1 MTQPIAFH
9 EPPRF
14 PRGFRCAS
22 RNVGLK
28 PTARDLTLFAS
39 DVECSAA
46 ALFTRNHCPG
56 APIILGR
63 ETIRG
68 GRLRAVIANSKCSN
82 VATGDE
88 GVRRAR
94 RMAAAAAAELGTSA
108 DRVLVSSTG
117 VIGVPLP
124 IEKIEAGVPGMAGEL
139 QDDPL
144 LGAEGIM
151 TTDTHPKALSA
162 SVGKATIT
170 WVAKGSGMIEP
181 NMATMLAYIFT
192 DAAFSPEAL
201 DRMLRAA
208 VHVSFNMLSVD
219 TDTSTSDT
227 CALLANGHAG
237 PVDEGDFQ
245 AALTAGCIRMTEIL
259 ARDGEGA
266 EHLIRATVRGARNDD
281 EARRVAKSLVNSP
294 LVKTMV
300 HGADPNVGR
309 LLMAVGKCFE
319 VTVVAN
325 RTDAWINGF
334 PVVQGGMRLAFDD
347 ATVRATLASE
357 VVDLVVDLGVGTATA
372 VAYGCDLTKGYV
384 EENAAYYSS

>member
-1 MTQPIAFH
+1 MLFH
-9 EPPRF
+9 EPPVF

-28 PTARDLTLFAS
+28 PSARDLALFVS
-39 DVECSAA
+39 ETDAA
-46 ALFTRNHCPG
+46 AAAVFTRNQFPG
-56 APIILGR
+56 APVVLGR

-68 GRLRAVIANSKCSN
+68 GRLRAIVVNSKVSN
-82 VATGDE
+82 VATGAE
-88 GVRRAR
+88 GVENAR
-94 RMAAAAAAELGTSA
+94 RMAAAAAQEIGITA

-117 VIGVPLP
+117 VIGVQLP
-124 IEKIEAGVPGMAGEL
+124 IEVVERGIRGMSADL

-144 LGAEGIM
+144 VGAEGIM
-151 TTDTHPKALSA
+151 TTDTHPKSLSV
-162 SVGKATIT
+162 SVGNATIT

-192 DAAFSPEAL
+192 DAALDSATL

-227 CALLANGHAG
+227 CAILANGLAG
-237 PVDEGDFQ
+237 TVHEADFA

-266 EHLIRATVRGARNDD
+266 EHLVRATVRNAASDD
-281 EARRVAKSLVNSP
+281 DARRVAKSLINSP
-294 LVKTMV
+294 LIKTMV

-309 LLMAVGKCFE
+309 LLMAVGKNFD
-319 VTVVAN
+319 T
-325 RTDAWINGF
+325 RIDGSTTDAWINGH
-334 PVVQGGMRLAFDD
+334 PVVKAGTRLMFDD
-347 ATVRATLASE
+347 AVVRKTLEAEIVDIE
-357 VVDLVVDLGVGTATA
+357 VSLGVGTCSA

-384 EENAAYYSS
+384 DENAAYYSS